1 MFKNQSAGIL
11 LEYVDV
17 FHPMDDLAWEK
28 ILF

>member
-11 LEYVDV
+11 VEYVDV
-17 FHPMDDLAWEK
+17 FQPLDELDWSR